1 MPDENTLVIETA
13 ENNQRYASI
22 VTKTVQAVA
31 QNQFD
36 CQSISGG
43 QLENQPTGTGS
54 CTGYHWDKRMYY
66 PKVFNCVISVSTNVL
81 SPITLSLTEDLGLYK
96 ASFTKSNC

>member
-1 MPDENTLVIETA
+1 MFPLVIETV

-31 QNQFD
+31 RNQFD

-54 CTGYHWDKRMYY
+54 CTGYHWDDRMYY
-66 PKVFNCVISVSTNVL
+66 PEALNCVISVSTNVL
-81 SPITLSLTEDLGLYK
+81 RPINLSLMEDYRSGPR
-96 ASFTKSNC
+96 ARSIV